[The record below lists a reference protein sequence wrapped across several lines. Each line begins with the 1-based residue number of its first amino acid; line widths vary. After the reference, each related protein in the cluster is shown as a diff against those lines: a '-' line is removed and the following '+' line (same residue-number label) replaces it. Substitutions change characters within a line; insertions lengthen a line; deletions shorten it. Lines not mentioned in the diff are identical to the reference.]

1 MRTREEALAVFQA
14 GQVNRQIFGTAQNRM
29 SSRSHGIFELRIAKI
44 KRDGSRLKKD
54 ATKIC
59 KLSMVDLA
67 GSERTKNTQ
76 STGERLREASH
87 INTGLMV
94 GKEKDFVSTQPVM
107 Y

>member
-1 MRTREEALAVFQA
+1 
-14 GQVNRQIFGTAQNRM
+14 
-29 SSRSHGIFELRIAKI
+29 
-44 KRDGSRLKKD
+44 
-54 ATKIC
+54 
-59 KLSMVDLA
+59 MVDLA

-94 GKEKDFVSTQPVM
+94 GEDGDFVGTQPLT

>member
-1 MRTREEALAVFQA
+1 
-14 GQVNRQIFGTAQNRM
+14 M

-44 KRDGSRLKKD
+44 RRDGGRLKQD

-94 GKEKDFVSTQPVM
+94 GRSKGLFVYATCTLLTLLCHRHWDGASKS
-107 Y
+107 